1 MEIKL
6 VVCKDFEDAKQRF
19 NDFIENT
26 KNIFDVDFRSLR
38 LTTSTQKIWFHPVV
52 EHHQWRDVSGG
63 QYSNIEFTYAGI
75 HPDALLAVLS
85 RLRPSPPRHKGV
97 TNATT

>member
-52 EHHQWRDVSGG
+52 EHHQWRDASG
-63 QYSNIEFTYAGI
+63 
-75 HPDALLAVLS
+75 
-85 RLRPSPPRHKGV
+85 
-97 TNATT
+97 